1 MSAKQKNITMKNLLL
16 PSFLML
22 FLTSCLTT
30 AHINYSDPNYLGKDE
45 FSTYDEIIVNNQI
58 DNEEIS
64 ADTINNYYETD
75 DYYEY
80 SFSSR
85 RRIFGP

>member
-45 FSTYDEIIVNNQI
+45 FHMQPICMAEPVLSVLSVLSVLTRAN
-58 DNEEIS
+58 
-64 ADTINNYYETD
+64 
-75 DYYEY
+75 
-80 SFSSR
+80 
-85 RRIFGP
+85 PC

>member
-45 FSTYDEIIVNNQI
+45 FSTYDEIIVI
-58 DNEEIS
+58 
-64 ADTINNYYETD
+64 TK
-75 DYYEY
+75 
-80 SFSSR
+80 
-85 RRIFGP
+85 